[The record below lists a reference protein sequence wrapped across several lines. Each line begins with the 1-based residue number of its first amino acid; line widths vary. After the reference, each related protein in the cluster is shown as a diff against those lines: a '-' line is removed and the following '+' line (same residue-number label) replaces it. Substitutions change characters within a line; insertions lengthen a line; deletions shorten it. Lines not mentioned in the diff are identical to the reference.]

1 VLLAVHAFVPV
12 AWMHARLAA
21 LGHPIAQTAAFA
33 ARRAQVLAGNA
44 RGLQICEELAQP
56 TEAGARLL
64 AALRRVH
71 AACAEAH
78 PVDPAP
84 GSPVAPSEGAGGP
97 LPC

>member
-1 VLLAVHAFVPV
+1 V

-21 LGHPIAQTAAFA
+21 AGHPVAQTAAFA

-44 RGLQICEELAQP
+44 RGLQICDELAQP

-71 AACAEAH
+71 AACVEAH
-78 PVDPAP
+78 PVDHGAEN
-84 GSPVAPSEGAGGP
+84 PVSAMDGAGGP
-97 LPC
+97 LPG